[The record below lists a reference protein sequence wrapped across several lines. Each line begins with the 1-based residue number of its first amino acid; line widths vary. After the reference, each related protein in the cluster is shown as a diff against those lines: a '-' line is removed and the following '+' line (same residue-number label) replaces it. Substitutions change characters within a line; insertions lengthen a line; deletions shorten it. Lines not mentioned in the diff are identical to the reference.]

1 MALEYAILGFL
12 AERPR
17 SGYDLKTRCFD
28 DTARGFWTADQA
40 QVYRTLDRLQKVRW
54 VSATR
59 KRQAGKPDRKVFEIT
74 HSGREA
80 LAEWLASPLPVPPP
94 RDPFLVQVFFGATT
108 PNDALIELLGTQ
120 RSLHTQRI
128 DALRD
133 ISSRIAREPGIAP
146 REEVLKQTVLDG
158 ALASERA
165 SVEWLDD
172 CMRAIQEGAL
182 PGSGEGK
189 GQRQLFGMSP
199 A

>member
-40 QVYRTLDRLQKVRW
+40 QVYRTLDRLQKARW
-54 VSATR
+54 VTATR
-59 KRQAGKPDRKVFEIT
+59 KRQAGKPDRKIFDIT
-74 HSGREA
+74 HAGREA
-80 LAEWLASPLPVPPP
+80 LAEWLASPLPIPPP
-94 RDPFLVQVFFGATT
+94 RDPFLAQVFFGAST
-108 PNDALIELLGTQ
+108 PDAALVGLLGAQ
-120 RSLHTQRI
+120 RSLHAQRI
-128 DALRD
+128 DMLRD
-133 ISSRIAREPGIAP
+133 LSSRIAKEPGVAP

-172 CMRAIQEGAL
+172 CVRAIQEGAL
-182 PGSGEGK
+182 PGSNDGE